1 LGNRPREAGNTQG
14 DTFMKKMMLIA
25 FGIAIGVLAAAE
37 QLHYSSMHL
46 FSHNQTAPSLQSQ
59 LPFPPCPPDCV
70 R

>member
-1 LGNRPREAGNTQG
+1 
-14 DTFMKKMMLIA
+14 MKKMMLIA